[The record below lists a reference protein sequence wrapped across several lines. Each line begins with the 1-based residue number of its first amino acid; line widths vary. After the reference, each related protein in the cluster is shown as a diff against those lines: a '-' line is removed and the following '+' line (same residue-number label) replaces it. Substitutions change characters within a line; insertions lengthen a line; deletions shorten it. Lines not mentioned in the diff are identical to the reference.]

1 MKTSKSL
8 PKIDQNLS
16 TIFHP
21 IASQL
26 IGKAKGE
33 DLVKEGNH
41 LKFRDKLV
49 CPEFVS
55 LAKIPFHIFTTIRD
69 PYWEDDL
76 KNLESGLVY
85 PSFSKKK
92 NTKQREDYCKNLAA
106 NLNASIVEKYP
117 DIASASKSARFVRVE
132 EFGQSDEVH
141 VHLLWHLDERAEH
154 LAAEV
159 LDYLENLEPKSF
171 RGVKCFDNK
180 LIYDRLGI
188 VSYVCKIEKGR
199 EFKKFGYSPRFRPD
213 SCRMINKGRWQ

>member
-8 PKIDQNLS
+8 PKLDQNLS

-21 IASQL
+21 IASQV
-26 IGKAKGE
+26 IGNIGGE

-49 CPEFVS
+49 HKEFVS

-69 PYWEDDL
+69 PY
-76 KNLESGLVY
+76 
-85 PSFSKKK
+85 PSFSKKH
-92 NTKQREDYCKNLAA
+92 NTKQREDYCKDLAA

-117 DIASASKSARFVRVE
+117 DIASFTKSARFVRAE

-154 LAAEV
+154 LAEEV
-159 LDYLENLEPKSF
+159 LDYLENLDPKSF

-188 VSYVCKIEKGR
+188 VSYVCKIEHGR
-199 EFKKFGYSPRFRPD
+199 EFKTFGYSPRFYAVL
-213 SCRMINKGRWQ
+213 CRRIEKGHWQ